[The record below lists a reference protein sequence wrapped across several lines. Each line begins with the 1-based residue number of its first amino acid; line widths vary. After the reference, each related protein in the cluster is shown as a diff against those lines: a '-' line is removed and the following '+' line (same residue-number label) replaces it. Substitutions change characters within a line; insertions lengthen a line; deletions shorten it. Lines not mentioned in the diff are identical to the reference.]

1 MKIELKPP
9 YKLFTKTITPQRI
22 TYKILGISFSFKY
35 NLLKLFKE
43 ETQHSIKLQ
52 NNYDLSTIKS
62 TKAMILFLIPPQDKG
77 KISGGLMSIFSLC
90 ETSRKINGDTVCII
104 STYPNSQYTYAH
116 NDYFLNNEDIYRFE
130 QIVDNATNLEK
141 LILHI
146 PEYYVKDF
154 YKNLQK
160 KDIDFLKSI
169 HHLHI
174 NILNQNIEL
183 MPEPSELS
191 SLYKLSSNITQTI
204 AHNRYATQEICDKY
218 QIPTHLF
225 SVHIDLSL
233 YKAYTFEEKRK
244 IIAISPDN
252 NKHKAKILKKLA
264 KELSDWQIVII
275 ENITFAQY
283 MDLISRAYFTITFGE
298 GMDGYFIQPFYVNS
312 IGFAV
317 YNDTFFPNKQFKDL
331 VNVYNSYDEMYQR
344 IVDDIK
350 YYSNNKKQYEH
361 IIQKSINIITK
372 IYRKSH
378 FEDNLKRFYEKKYDF
393 TSKINQKDTI
403 Q

>member
-9 YKLFTKTITPQRI
+9 YKLFSKTITPQRI
-22 TYKILGISFSFKY
+22 VYKIGGVSFSFKY
-35 NLLKLFKE
+35 NLSNFFKE
-43 ETQHSIKLQ
+43 ESKKSIIIQ
-52 NNYDLSTIKS
+52 NNFDLSAMKS
-62 TKAMILFLIPPQDKG
+62 AKSMILFFIPSQDKG

-90 ETSRKINGDTVCII
+90 KTSRKINSDTVCII

-116 NDYFLNNEDIYRFE
+116 NNYFSNNEDIYRFE
-130 QIVDNATNLEK
+130 QIVDNANNLNK
-141 LILHI
+141 MILHI
-146 PEYYVKDF
+146 PEYYIKDF

-169 HHLHI
+169 QNLHI

-183 MPEPSELS
+183 MPKRSELGD
-191 SLYKLSSNITQTI
+191 LYKLSRNITQTI
-204 AHNRYATQEICDKY
+204 AHDKYATQEICDKY

-225 SVHIDLSL
+225 SVHIDLSP
-233 YKAYTFEEKRK
+233 YKAYTFEEKEK

-252 NKHKAKILKKLA
+252 NKYKAKILKKLS
-264 KELSDWQIVII
+264 KELSDWQIVLI
-275 ENITFAQY
+275 ENITFSQY

-317 YNDTFFPNKQFKDL
+317 YNDTFFPNKQFKNL
-331 VNVYNSYDEMYQR
+331 ANVYSSYDEMYQR
-344 IVDDIK
+344 IIDDIK
-350 YYSNNKKQYEH
+350 HYSSDKKQYEQ
-361 IIQKSINIITK
+361 IIQKFMNIITK
-372 IYRKSH
+372 IYCKSN

-393 TSKINQKDTI
+393 TSKINEKDI
-403 Q
+403 K